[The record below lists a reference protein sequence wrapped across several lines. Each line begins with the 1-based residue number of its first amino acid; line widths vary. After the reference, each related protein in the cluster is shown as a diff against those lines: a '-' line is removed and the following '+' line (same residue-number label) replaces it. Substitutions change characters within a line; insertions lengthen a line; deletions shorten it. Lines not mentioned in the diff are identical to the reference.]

1 MISFLMIIVNYYTSY
16 YFLFL
21 FFVLAGGFCAACCF
35 SINLFFKSSNAC
47 FCLLRLDSCLG
58 VTFCSSLLSVF
69 FNSKSSLSFIVFV
82 AFSTSSY
89 SSVSAKRE
97 LFIASITFFFC
108 SASVN
113 LYASPAT
120 FKIVISSN
128 ESLFHRIFHFFH
140 CRSQS

>member
-1 MISFLMIIVNYYTSY
+1 MTYGIFFNNSCQFYILC

-21 FFVLAGGFCAACCF
+21 FFVLAGDFCAACSF
-35 SINLFFKSSNAC
+35 SSINSINLFFKSSNAC
-47 FCLLRLDSCLG
+47 FCLLGLDSCLG
-58 VTFCSSLLSVF
+58 VTFCSSLLSVS

-89 SSVSAKRE
+89 SSVSSERE
-97 LFIASITFFFC
+97 LFMASITFFFC

-128 ESLFHRIFHFFH
+128 ESPI
-140 CRSQS
+140 S